1 MITTERQDASTARVP
16 AVEPGRA
23 VIVTRY
29 EQEKAVVLSPADFY
43 RLAALDEALEEIAA
57 GQEPRLSALA
67 RKAHRLEDEPG
78 SALEDPE
85 ALARL
90 LGL

>member
-1 MITTERQDASTARVP
+1 MISRERQDASAARVP

-29 EQEKAVVLSPADFY
+29 GQENAVVLSPTDFH

-57 GQEPRLSALA
+57 AGKPGLSELA
-67 RKAHRLEDEPG
+67 RKAHRLEDEPTRP
-78 SALEDPE
+78 LEDPE
-85 ALARL
+85 ALGRL
-90 LGL
+90 LGS